1 MGALGNNLQ
10 LLVENQ
16 GRVNYLL
23 AEDFKVFINNNNV
36 AIITINYL
44 HHSILCYRESKEMY
58 FSIKI
63 F

>member
-23 AEDFKVFINNNNV
+23 AEDFKVFIF
-36 AIITINYL
+36 TLSQY
-44 HHSILCYRESKEMY
+44 
-58 FSIKI
+58 
-63 F
+63 